1 MTNKVKFIDAAG
13 ATQEVELVVSVYR
26 EASESGMSVPA
37 YINAKYP
44 TQADKQGTAFEQ
56 FMASLGLFVRADRAH
71 GIRPPSMAEIFD
83 GKSTVLQAGTVVRDA
98 SPASR
103 IMFPAVILE
112 AIENKL
118 KTDFGGQAGYWE
130 KMIAQSDSI
139 NGPRFEQPILNYS
152 KPEAARSAP
161 IAQLALPNSMLSITV
176 SDTARKIPTF
186 SLGMEISQEALAA
199 SSLDLVALALA
210 RQAEF
215 ERSARIDDYIKAL
228 RAGDVDMGQTA
239 LTALTQTALDAAP
252 VGGAMTHKAWIKY
265 LRKNWRKR
273 HIDWVMCDVA
283 TALKIENRTGKP
295 TIQTD
300 DPKSPRINPVGDIVN
315 PLWQNVK
322 ILLLE
327 DGIVAAD
334 EILGIDSR
342 YAVRRVRNSQAEYQ
356 AVEEFVLRKSK
367 AMRFDFAEICY
378 RLFDEAFEVFSI
390 T

>member
-1 MTNKVKFIDAAG
+1 MPKNVTFIDASG
-13 ATQEVELVVSVYR
+13 ANQEVELEVSVYR
-26 EASESGMSVPA
+26 DAAEAGMTVPA
-37 YINAKYP
+37 YINTKYP
-44 TQADKQGTAFEQ
+44 TLADKHGTAFEQ
-56 FMASLGLFVRADRAH
+56 FMASLGLFVRADRAY
-71 GIRPPSMAEIFD
+71 GIRPPSMAEILE
-83 GKSTVLQAGTVVRDA
+83 GKTVGMQAGTVVRDA

-103 IMFPAVILE
+103 IMFPAVVLE

-118 KTDFGGQAGYWE
+118 KTDFGGYSAQWE
-130 KMIAQSDSI
+130 KMIASSDSI
-139 NGPRFEQPILNYS
+139 AGARFEQPVLNYS
-152 KPEAARSAP
+152 KPEAARSAG

-199 SSLDLVALALA
+199 SSLDLVSLALA

-215 ERSARIDDYIKAL
+215 ERAARIDDYIKAL
-228 RAGDVDMGQTA
+228 RGGDVDMGQTA
-239 LTALTQTALDAAP
+239 LTALTQTTLDAAP

-273 HIDWVMCDVA
+273 HIDWVMCDVS
-283 TALKIENRTGKP
+283 TAIKIENRTGKP
-295 TIQTD
+295 TVQTD

-315 PLWQNVK
+315 PLWQNVN

-334 EILGIDSR
+334 EILGLDSR
-342 YAVRRVRNSQAEYQ
+342 YAIRRVRNSQAEYQ

-378 RLFDEAFEVFSI
+378 RFFDEAFEVFSI